1 MMLYERDS
9 PARTGDE
16 GEGMKKVAVL
26 LILAA
31 TFAIAT
37 PAFAKAHH
45 KKHHKHHHSMQT
57 HKAPAHR

>member
-1 MMLYERDS
+1 
-9 PARTGDE
+9 
-16 GEGMKKVAVL
+16 MKKVAVL